1 MTYNI
6 KPVTQHVTTLASSRL
21 HDRFR
26 FGGNGFRFPRAGWT
40 ACEQDLVEAA
50 GSSRMFCWG
59 EVGAAA
65 ITLALRLGSSPS
77 VHLVPLRSGL
87 ADIAVGG
94 PGFVSLLWED
104 GTATAVWTATN
115 HTAKRKPVQP
125 PPNEELVALR
135 SSAHHL
141 VGVSA
146 GGKIIEWN
154 FSNGIKISR
163 TLNIFANKQIV
174 QVSCGEH
181 HSVAFTRDGDL
192 FTWGHNCYGQLGQ
205 GREHSNSVS
214 PQCVQSL
221 KGIPLAQVS
230 AGGNHSFALSSS
242 GAVFG
247 WGRNSAGQLGL
258 GDNADRDV
266 PVLVEN
272 LNLKKSVQ
280 ISCGAE
286 HTAVLTKGALVFT
299 FGSGGYGQLGHNSFK
314 DELRPR
320 LVSELWGS
328 EVFQIACG
336 SNHTLAFVGKSKKI
350 YSFGRGKEGQLG
362 SGQTANQCV
371 PLLVHI
377 SQVHSNNSIVASVIA
392 GGNQSFALLKSEKAS
407 NHPNKGI
414 WTLDLDTATSW
425 TSGCDSKWKKIQKEI
440 RKTFSSVSCINGS
453 FLQKSSDKHYGTS
466 GQDCGLDLSIAQHF
480 FKELSSKEKVLTKV
494 EEEVGKLLRSL
505 KTNPAGVEG
514 LRIYLILPELL
525 RQLYKMQQGVKLA
538 VELAEAI
545 FRLHPDSQKVLESH
559 WSSLPYPFFRS
570 LVKMF
575 RSVSVHLMAKK
586 RSKDLMK
593 TAELMQR
600 LYAINNQ
607 RDSKV
612 KASGFYINKINQILG
627 SLHYGLLAGR
637 DAAIH
642 QMMLFSLSSF
652 HCIFDL
658 GAKQQLFCLRAKQQQ
673 NTELNTLAG
682 FWFGLWPDCNN
693 LRVNRQTLLTDTFAH
708 LKNVAPAR
716 LVQPLRVTFVGENG
730 SDYGGLSQ
738 EFFRLFA
745 KNLVKENCIK
755 MFKDSGLVWFNKD
768 CCTSEVFYYV
778 GIVLGMA
785 LYNMFLVN
793 FNFPPALFK
802 KLLGLK
808 PTLADLAE
816 LSPHEARAL
825 KDLLEWDD
833 EDFKV
838 MEQDFT
844 VNGQELMPNGNEIL
858 VTKVNR
864 QEFVN
869 LYVDYVFNKS
879 VACQFEAFYEGF
891 EAGCPVNIW
900 KMFLP
905 GELMALL
912 CGDPAYEWEELPKNA
927 TYINCRANDVTV
939 QNFWAVFFG
948 FSEEDKKKFLEFLC
962 GTDLIPQRCL
972 GQFCIGIE
980 VEVADNPDDY
990 FPKAATCSKT
1000 LQLYSYSTIS
1010 VLREKLTHAIYH
1022 CDEFGNI

>member
-1 MTYNI
+1 
-6 KPVTQHVTTLASSRL
+6 
-21 HDRFR
+21 
-26 FGGNGFRFPRAGWT
+26 
-40 ACEQDLVEAA
+40 
-50 GSSRMFCWG
+50 
-59 EVGAAA
+59 
-65 ITLALRLGSSPS
+65 
-77 VHLVPLRSGL
+77 
-87 ADIAVGG
+87 
-94 PGFVSLLWED
+94 
-104 GTATAVWTATN
+104 
-115 HTAKRKPVQP
+115 
-125 PPNEELVALR
+125 
-135 SSAHHL
+135 
-141 VGVSA
+141 
-146 GGKIIEWN
+146 
-154 FSNGIKISR
+154 
-163 TLNIFANKQIV
+163 QIV

-371 PLLVHI
+371 PLLV
-377 SQVHSNNSIVASVIA
+377 
-392 GGNQSFALLKSEKAS
+392 
-407 NHPNKGI
+407 
-414 WTLDLDTATSW
+414 
-425 TSGCDSKWKKIQKEI
+425 EI

-480 FKELSSKEKVLTKV
+480 FKELSSKEKVLTK
-494 EEEVGKLLRSL
+494 VGKLLRSL

-575 RSVSVHLMAKK
+575 RSVSVHLM
-586 RSKDLMK
+586 
-593 TAELMQR
+593 
-600 LYAINNQ
+600 INNQ

-627 SLHYGLLAGR
+627 SVSVLTEKIKV
-637 DAAIH
+637 AI
-642 QMMLFSLSSF
+642 LSF
-652 HCIFDL
+652 HSVHFIHNL
-658 GAKQQLFCLRAKQQQ
+658 Q
-673 NTELNTLAG
+673 TLAG

-708 LKNVAPAR
+708 LKNVAP
-716 LVQPLRVTFVGENG
+716 VTFVGENG

-816 LSPHEARAL
+816 LSPHE
-825 KDLLEWDD
+825 
-833 EDFKV
+833 
-838 MEQDFT
+838 